1 MKKNWMMA
9 AVLAGASAF
18 AMAQTAPDSTPA
30 GTPTAQQPANSMGTP
45 QADTSAAAQPKK
57 GPAIPVTLDKSIDS
71 KKAKSGDQIEAKTS
85 VPLNGANL
93 SIPAGSKV
101 IGHITDAKAK
111 SKGDPQSSLSFE
123 FDKIVVKKGQ
133 EIPFHAIAQAIGAPV
148 SGANVAY
155 PNTAEQGGA
164 EPPSAAAGSSAGH
177 TASAGGGGAPAAS
190 SRPSEM
196 GGMGDNPGASAGA
209 SGQLGSDATGVV
221 GLKNLNLTSQ
231 ANSSVISSDSKSVKL
246 DGGTQMMLR
255 VLSQ

>member
-9 AVLAGASAF
+9 AVLAGASAL
-18 AMAQTAPDSTPA
+18 AIAQTAPDSTA
-30 GTPTAQQPANSMGTP
+30 NTSNTANQPASGMSKP
-45 QADTSAAAQPKK
+45 QADTGAAAQPKK

-71 KKAKSGDQIEAKTS
+71 KKAKSGDQIEAKTT
-85 VPLNGANL
+85 VPLNGANI

-111 SKGDPQSSLSFE
+111 SKGDPQSSVTFE

-133 EIPFHAIAQAIGAPV
+133 EIPFHAVAQAIGAPV
-148 SGANVAY
+148 SMNAAY
-155 PNTAEQGGA
+155 PDTAQGGGQ
-164 EPPSAAAGSSAGH
+164 PPSAAAGSSAGH
-177 TASAGGGGAPAAS
+177 SGSSGSSAAPAAS
-190 SRPSEM
+190 SRPSDA
-196 GGMGDNPGASAGA
+196 GAMGDSGAMAGSG
-209 SGQLGSDATGVV
+209 SGQLGPDATGVV

-246 DGGTQMMLR
+246 DGGTQILLR